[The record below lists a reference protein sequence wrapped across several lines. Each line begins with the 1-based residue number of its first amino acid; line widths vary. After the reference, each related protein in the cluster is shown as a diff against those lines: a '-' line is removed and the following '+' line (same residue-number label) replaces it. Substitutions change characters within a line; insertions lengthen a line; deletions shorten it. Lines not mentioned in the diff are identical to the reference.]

1 MNRVIVVV
9 FFQLFSNL
17 HHHYL
22 AVIGKLPVQEW
33 DLPASSP
40 FLDRKAGRKVVEIR
54 SFFLSV
60 TFYDWSDSRG
70 SGRWL
75 LFWGKYFQNCLL
87 LTFSNDHDMSEFTPC
102 QASSKSVRLVRARDL
117 TDSSSDLFPDVAYWS
132 NHYNSTRYPG
142 QIFISYQWGLAKVL
156 NDHYHFLTFH
166 FVDQR

>member
-33 DLPASSP
+33 DLPLSSP

-70 SGRWL
+70 SGSWL
-75 LFWGKYFQNCLL
+75 LFWGKYFQNCLS
-87 LTFSNDHDMSEFTPC
+87 LTFTNIMIWV
-102 QASSKSVRLVRARDL
+102 SSLLVRPVLKAFAWFVLEIWPIRAQIYSPML
-117 TDSSSDLFPDVAYWS
+117 HIGVTTIIRPDIPVRFS
-132 NHYNSTRYPG
+132 
-142 QIFISYQWGLAKVL
+142 FLISEV
-156 NDHYHFLTFH
+156 
-166 FVDQR
+166 